1 MFLRKARLTSLSLMC
16 VLAAFFLLG
25 LGLVTL
31 DPVQRPAG
39 AGLILVSVLGTI
51 GWLLLGRP
59 KAKPETIRNDDPG
72 STIAWRPYRTA
83 SARLTDEFIQYLA
96 RMEGELQ
103 RAARDEN
110 WAIDWKPL
118 DEAYKRASD
127 LLSRKRLSKALLEFA
142 KVFDLLMV
150 GVHSHRKQ
158 IQHESRWGKGSNPSV
173 KARPS

>member
-1 MFLRKARLTSLSLMC
+1 MKLRRTSRRIAGVCSILS
-16 VLAAFFLLG
+16 ASAFLL
-25 LGLVTL
+25 
-31 DPVQRPAG
+31 
-39 AGLILVSVLGTI
+39 VSAAPT
-51 GWLLLGRP
+51 
-59 KAKPETIRNDDPG
+59 PG